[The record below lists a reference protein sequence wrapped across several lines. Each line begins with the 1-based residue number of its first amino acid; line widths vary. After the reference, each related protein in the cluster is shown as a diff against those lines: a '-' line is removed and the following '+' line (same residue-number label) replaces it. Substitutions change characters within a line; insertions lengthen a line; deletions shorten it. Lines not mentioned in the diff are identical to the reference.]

1 MGRTGTI
8 FVAICMAIIAASS
21 ATVLIFQFA
30 RPFGEAVS
38 LSLALMCTMI
48 LIHLLIGRARDRGAV
63 SEAVDRLEDRMADLD
78 EDVGNLEG
86 RLTGMEHTMPRRTRA
101 EIDPLFAEV
110 EVLGTLVKQ
119 MAEAMSDLETRVEDQ
134 QALAPPSHAGALP
147 HYGQAPPQ
155 PLTDRPAALHP
166 PQMAPAGAVP
176 LNAMPV
182 EVNAPRHEPPVPQ
195 EFRQASEAAVNPFV
209 NRQASPQPQE
219 SAGRGDMAEW
229 DRRYGVTP
237 PRPAVNQPPV
247 PDGPPVPEHQFGQTL
262 SSVDEFPLED
272 DGLMQPEPSGPERPQ
287 PNLAMRDLITSALNA
302 NRVELHLQPI
312 VTLPQRQVKY
322 YEAFTRLRD
331 ADGNAVE
338 AAVFLPEA
346 VLSGQIA
353 RIDNLLLFRSIQV
366 IKRLTSRNRNAML
379 FCNISSVSLV
389 DETFFPGFLE
399 FVKSNQT
406 YSDVLIFEFSQS
418 DVASMGAMELE
429 SLNALYDAG
438 FRFSIDRISDMK
450 MDFNSL
456 AGRGFKFGKLHADYL
471 IGRREANHGHIH
483 PSDFGDLLHRYGME
497 LITDHVETESQVLEL
512 LDYDVNLAQGN
523 LFSPPRPVRAEVLQG
538 APAPGPGA
546 RKTATG

>member
-1 MGRTGTI
+1 
-8 FVAICMAIIAASS
+8 MAVIALSS
-21 ATVLIFQFA
+21 ATVLIFQFG

-63 SEAVDRLEDRMADLD
+63 SEAVDRLEERMADLD

-119 MAEAMSDLETRVEDQ
+119 MAEAMSDLEARVEDQ
-134 QALAPPSHAGALP
+134 QAIAP
-147 HYGQAPPQ
+147 
-155 PLTDRPAALHP
+155 P
-166 PQMAPAGAVP
+166 PQMPSLPRYQPPQQAYQDERRPSFQAPQNWPPVQQPSQAPQRPQQAPSPYAQAQDTSAGSQEPYAP
-176 LNAMPV
+176 PV
-182 EVNAPRHEPPVPQ
+182 APRRDMS
-195 EFRQASEAAVNPFV
+195 EF
-209 NRQASPQPQE
+209 
-219 SAGRGDMAEW
+219 
-229 DRRYGVTP
+229 DRRYGVHA
-237 PRPAVNQPPV
+237 PRRGDEPGHLHAGEQPV
-247 PDGPPVPEHQFGQTL
+247 HQQQDYAFELPD
-262 SSVDEFPLED
+262 D
-272 DGLMQPEPSGPERPQ
+272 PEPHLPERAADRPK
-287 PNLAMRDLITSALNA
+287 PNMVMRELITSALNA

-331 ADGNAVE
+331 NGGNLIE
-338 AAVFLPEA
+338 ASVFLPEA

-366 IKRLTSRNRNAML
+366 VRRLTSRNRNAIL
-379 FCNISSVSLV
+379 FCNISTQSLV

-399 FVKSNQT
+399 FVKANQDLA
-406 YSDVLIFEFSQS
+406 DVLVFEFSQE
-418 DVASMGAMELE
+418 DVAQMGAMELE
-429 SLNALYDAG
+429 SLSSLFEAG
-438 FRFSIDRISDMK
+438 FRFSVDQIADMK

-456 AGRGFKFGKLHADYL
+456 AGRGFKYGKLHADYL
-471 IGRREANHGHIH
+471 IGRREAKHGHIH
-483 PSDFGDLLHRYGME
+483 PSDFGDLLHRYGMQ

-512 LDYDVNLAQGN
+512 LDYDVKLAQGN

-538 APAPGPGA
+538 APAPGPRRSAAG
-546 RKTATG
+546 

>member
-8 FVAICMAIIAASS
+8 FVAICMAVIALSS
-21 ATVLIFQFA
+21 AIVLIFQFG

-63 SEAVDRLEDRMADLD
+63 SEAVDRLEDRMTDID

-86 RLTGMEHTMPRRTRA
+86 RLTGMEHTMPRRTRE

-119 MAEAMSDLETRVEDQ
+119 MAEAMSDLETQVEDQ
-134 QALAPPSHAGALP
+134 NSLTPPPRMPSLPRYPQTTQQPHGYAAEPQPSYAAAPPMGAMP
-147 HYGQAPPQ
+147 H
-155 PLTDRPAALHP
+155 PAAHQQHP
-166 PQMAPAGAVP
+166 TA
-176 LNAMPV
+176 
-182 EVNAPRHEPPVPQ
+182 PPVPDQ
-195 EFRQASEAAVNPFV
+195 FAEGNAHLHRDMSEL
-209 NRQASPQPQE
+209 
-219 SAGRGDMAEW
+219 
-229 DRRYGVTP
+229 DRRYGVHTERQP
-237 PRPAVNQPPV
+237 TAVDRNPGEVNGHKNDRSFEAEHLPAVDEPFRDQP
-247 PDGPPVPEHQFGQTL
+247 
-262 SSVDEFPLED
+262 
-272 DGLMQPEPSGPERPQ
+272 LMTPQ
-287 PNLAMRDLITSALNA
+287 GSKPNFAMRELITSALNA

-322 YEAFTRLRD
+322 YEAYTRLRD
-331 ADGNAVE
+331 TNGNLVE
-338 AAVFLPEA
+338 ASAFLPEA
-346 VLSGQIA
+346 VQSGQIA

-366 IKRLTSRNRNAML
+366 IRRLTSRNRNAVL

-399 FVKSNQT
+399 FVKANQNFA
-406 YSDVLIFEFSQS
+406 DVLVFEFSQS
-418 DVASMGAMELE
+418 DIAEMGAVELE
-429 SLNALYDAG
+429 SLSALYDQG
-438 FRFSIDRISDMK
+438 FRFSVDQISDMK

-456 AGRGFKFGKLHADYL
+456 AGRGFKYGKLHADYL
-471 IGRREANHGHIH
+471 IGRREAIHGHIH

-512 LDYDVNLAQGN
+512 LDYDVKLAQGN

-538 APAPGPGA
+538 APAPGPTGP
-546 RKTATG
+546 RRTAAG

>member
-1 MGRTGTI
+1 
-8 FVAICMAIIAASS
+8 MAIIAASS
-21 ATVLIFQFA
+21 ATVLIFQFG

-48 LIHLLIGRARDRGAV
+48 LIHLLIGRVHDRGAV
-63 SEAVDRLEDRMADLD
+63 SEAVDRLEDKMADLD

-147 HYGQAPPQ
+147 HYAQPNQAQSLAERPEALRPP
-155 PLTDRPAALHP
+155 H
-166 PQMAPAGAVP
+166 QMAQAGAAP
-176 LNAMPV
+176 LSAMPV
-182 EVNAPRHEPPVPQ
+182 EVNEPRQ
-195 EFRQASEAAVNPFV
+195 EAMASQGFRQAAEAPVNPFL
-209 NRQASPQPQE
+209 NQPASQPLQE
-219 SAGRGDMAEW
+219 STGRGDMAEW

-237 PRPAVNQPPV
+237 PRPAVNQPPI
-247 PDGPPVPEHQFGQTL
+247 PDTPPPQRHDEFRQAPL
-262 SSVDEFPLED
+262 SVDEFPLD
-272 DGLMQPEPSGPERPQ
+272 DEGLVQPEPPAPERQQ

-322 YEAFTRLRD
+322 YEGFTRLRD
-331 ADGNAVE
+331 AEGNAVE
-338 AAVFLPEA
+338 AAAFLPEA

-399 FVKSNQT
+399 FVKSNQS

-429 SLNALYDAG
+429 SLNALYEVG

-483 PSDFGDLLHRYGME
+483 PSDFGDLLNRYGME

-512 LDYDVNLAQGN
+512 LDYDVKLAQGN

-538 APAPGPGA
+538 APAPGA
-546 RKTATG
+546 RKTAAG

>member
-8 FVAICMAIIAASS
+8 FVAICMAVIALSS
-21 ATVLIFQFA
+21 AIVLIFQFG

-63 SEAVDRLEDRMADLD
+63 SEAVDRLEERMTDID

-86 RLTGMEHTMPRRTRA
+86 RLTGMEHTMPRRARE

-119 MAEAMSDLETRVEDQ
+119 MAEAMSDLETKVEDQ
-134 QALAPPSHAGALP
+134 HSLTPPPRMPSLPRYPQANQQP
-147 HYGQAPPQ
+147 HGYAAEPQ
-155 PLTDRPAALHP
+155 PAYAASPPLGAIPHPTAHQPHHDTAASDQYYESTPPHARELSELDRKYGVHAERRPESVDRG
-166 PQMAPAGAVP
+166 QGAVNGHTHDRNFEDAHLPVVNEP
-176 LNAMPV
+176 L
-182 EVNAPRHEPPVPQ
+182 Q
-195 EFRQASEAAVNPFV
+195 S
-209 NRQASPQPQE
+209 QP
-219 SAGRGDMAEW
+219 
-229 DRRYGVTP
+229 
-237 PRPAVNQPPV
+237 
-247 PDGPPVPEHQFGQTL
+247 
-262 SSVDEFPLED
+262 
-272 DGLMQPEPSGPERPQ
+272 LMGPEQ
-287 PNLAMRDLITSALNA
+287 SKPNHAMRELITSALNA

-322 YEAFTRLRD
+322 YEAYTRLRD
-331 ADGNAVE
+331 TSGNLVE
-338 AAVFLPEA
+338 ASAFLPEA
-346 VLSGQIA
+346 VQSGQIA

-366 IKRLTSRNRNAML
+366 IRRLTSRNRNAVL

-399 FVKSNQT
+399 FVKANQNFA
-406 YSDVLIFEFSQS
+406 DVLVFEFSQS
-418 DVASMGAMELE
+418 DIAEMGAVELE
-429 SLNALYDAG
+429 SLSALYDQG
-438 FRFSIDRISDMK
+438 FRFSIDQISDMK

-456 AGRGFKFGKLHADYL
+456 AGRGFKYGKLNADYL
-471 IGRREANHGHIH
+471 IGRREAIHGHIH

-512 LDYDVNLAQGN
+512 LDYDVKLAQGN

-538 APAPGPGA
+538 APAPGPTGP
-546 RKTATG
+546 RRTAAG